1 MVETPRATLTADRLV
16 EHAELF
22 SVGSNDLTQTT
33 YALSRDDAETTFLV
47 DYPRMHLFDQNP
59 FISLH
64 GEGVGKLIDMAI
76 ASARARPD
84 GFEVAVCG
92 EHGGD
97 PTSITWCH
105 EHALTYVS
113 CSPFRLTVAR
123 LAAAQAALAESD

>member
-1 MVETPRATLTADRLV
+1 MIETEAKAVFAEHERAVHYQIGTMVETPRATLTADRLV

-22 SVGSNDLTQTT
+22 SVGSNELTQTT

-76 ASARARPD
+76 ASARAPPGR
-84 GFEVAVCG
+84 
-92 EHGGD
+92 
-97 PTSITWCH
+97 
-105 EHALTYVS
+105 
-113 CSPFRLTVAR
+113 FRGRCLR
-123 LAAAQAALAESD
+123 